1 MRGKAAPAA
10 LLALVLVVLA
20 GCGGSGSKGPIKIGV
35 IANITGPDT
44 LNGRDSVRGI
54 TLATE
59 ELNKAGGVDGRKI
72 KLVVEDSEYKPV
84 SGVNAA
90 RKLIDIDHVTALI
103 SNAGSSVV
111 VPVAKYAQG
120 RKTDLVNTGAS
131 SIELRP
137 MAGTVY
143 SMIPL
148 DDIFTGGFAKWV
160 HREGA
165 RRVAVLMPS
174 NPFGTGLNTS
184 FTKAFTAL
192 GGQVTAGVNFKE
204 GQQDYR
210 PDLQRIVS
218 SKPEA
223 IVTGAYGADAVL
235 LWKQA
240 HQIGLN
246 VPWLVAYPTGLPI
259 RNANGKL
266 FGIDFGYNLPQG
278 QAFRDAYEKRFHQKA
293 QTASAVYA
301 YDGMKMLGE
310 ALKKSKGNGGKELG
324 AGLTATAKTFS
335 GATGRIAFDRD
346 GQRSSV
352 PYVFLKEEND
362 GTFVP
367 LTQPIGFGGG
377 PS

>member
-1 MRGKAAPAA
+1 MCRKAALAA
-10 LLALVLVVLA
+10 LVTVVVGLLSA
-20 GCGGSGSKGPIKIGV
+20 CGGSDSNGPIKVGV

-54 TLATE
+54 TLATDE
-59 ELNKAGGVDGRKI
+59 INAAGGIHGRKI
-72 KLVVEDSEYKPV
+72 KLIVEDSEYKPV

-90 RKLIDIDHVTALI
+90 RKLIDVDHVSALI

-111 VPVAKYAQG
+111 VPVAKYAQSRG
-120 RKTDLVNTGAS
+120 TVVVNTGAS

-148 DDIFTGGFAKWV
+148 DDIFTDGFARWV
-160 HREGA
+160 YREGA

-184 FTKAFTAL
+184 FTRAFEGL
-192 GGQVTAGVNFKE
+192 GGTVTEGVNFKE

-210 PDLQRIVS
+210 PDLQRILS

-223 IVTGAYGADAVL
+223 IITGAYGADAVL

-240 HQIGLN
+240 HQIGLD

-259 RNANGKL
+259 RNANGRL
-266 FGIDFGYNLPQG
+266 FGIDFGYNLPEG
-278 QAFRDAYEKRFHQKA
+278 DAFRRAYEEKFNQKA

-301 YDGMKMLGE
+301 YDGMKMLGD
-310 ALKKSKGNGGKELG
+310 ALKKSKGEGGDKLG
-324 AGLTATAKTFS
+324 EGLTATARTFS
-335 GATGRIAFDRD
+335 GATGRIAFDQD

-352 PYVFLKEEND
+352 PYVFLKQEDD
-362 GTFVP
+362 GSFVP
-367 LTQPIGFGGG
+367 LTQPIGFAGG
-377 PS
+377 SS